1 MGSGQVGLLGESRIG
16 PDWAGLSYRA
26 ELASSWVEWAAGPN
40 WAVGSGGTAGPDWAT
55 ARHGL
60 GCSTR
65 PLLDTGWAARDRPA
79 RRGRHPGKEWRVQ
92 GDVIRLTPV
101 AEQGDSPLLQTPGD
115 LLEVIRAE
123 GLFSEGIW
131 ARASGNEGEL
141 REKRKRLVRA
151 ATDGFFL

>member
-1 MGSGQVGLLGESRIG
+1 MGFGRVGLLGESRIG
-16 PDWAGLSYRA
+16 PNWAGLSYRA
-26 ELASSWVEWAAGPN
+26 ELASNWAEWAAGQN
-40 WAVGSGGTAGPDWAT
+40 WAVGPGWTAGPDRAVVG
-55 ARHGL
+55 HGL

-79 RRGRHPGKEWRVQ
+79 RRGQRSGKEWRV
-92 GDVIRLTPV
+92 
-101 AEQGDSPLLQTPGD
+101 QTPGD

-141 REKRKRLVRA
+141 REKRKRPVRA
-151 ATDGFFL
+151 AVDGFFS